1 MKIMVNGAEIDL
13 RRSGSECRFRIDG
26 GSERMADVCHAEP
39 GVYSVLMEGRSYEAR
54 VEAAGGRTV
63 VVIDG
68 HRFELDVRDPRR
80 LARRSVSA
88 GAAGRQTITAPMP
101 GKVVRLLAAA
111 GDMVEAGQ
119 GILVVEAMKM
129 QNELRAPKAGRVAA
143 LHARQDATVS
153 AGEVLA
159 IIE

>member
-111 GDMVEAGQ
+111 G
-119 GILVVEAMKM
+119 VEAMKM
-129 QNELRAPKAGRVAA
+129 QNEIRAPRAGVVAA
-143 LHARQDATVS
+143 LPAAEGAAVESGQPLVIF
-153 AGEVLA
+153 E
-159 IIE
+159 